1 MPGTNL
7 TREEA
12 QQRAKLLTVDS
23 YEIDLDLSGAVEGG
37 TYRSVTTVRFDSAE
51 SGVGS
56 FIDLV
61 APAVQEVVLNG
72 DSLDP
77 AEVFKDSRIELA
89 GILEGR
95 NVLRVV
101 ADCAYTNTGEGLHRF
116 VDPVDQQAYLYTQ
129 FEVPDARRVFA
140 SFEQPDLKATFQFTV
155 KAPSGW
161 TVISNSPTPEPK
173 DDVWE
178 FEPTPRISTYVT
190 ALILGPY
197 HSVHSVYEKDG
208 QSVPLGIYCRP
219 SLAEFLDSDAI
230 FEVTRQGFEWFQE
243 KFDYAYPFKKYD
255 QLFVPEFNAGAM
267 ENAGAVTIRDQ
278 YVFRS
283 KVTDAAYE
291 VRAETIL
298 HELAHMWFGDLV
310 TMEWWNDLWLNESF
324 ATYTSIACQSYAPGS
339 RWPHSWTTFANS
351 MKTWAYRQD
360 QLPSTHPIMAQIND
374 LDDVLVN
381 FDGITYAK
389 GASVLKQLVAYVGE
403 DEFFRGV
410 QAYFKA
416 HAYGNTQLSDL
427 LGALEETS
435 GRDLGTWSQK
445 WLQTAGINV
454 LRPEIETDA
463 NGVITSFAIRQEAPA
478 LPAGAKGEPTLRP
491 HRIAVGLYDLDDSAG
506 GSGKLVRGER
516 IELDVDGELT
526 EVAELVGKRRPA
538 VILLN
543 DDDLSYAKVRL
554 DEQSL
559 AFVTEHLGDF
569 EASLPR
575 ALCWASA
582 WDMTRDAE
590 LAARDYLSLVLSG
603 IGKESDIGVVQSL
616 HRQVLTAV
624 ELYADPNAR
633 EALLTRWTDATL
645 AHLRSSAGGS
655 DHQLAWARAFA
666 ATARTP
672 EQLDLLEGLLD
683 GRESIEGLAVDTELR
698 WSFVQRLAAVGR
710 FDEAEITSEY
720 ERDRTAA
727 GERHA
732 ATARAARPTEEAKA
746 EAWASVVESDKL
758 PNAVQEAVIGGFVQ
772 FGQRELLA
780 PYTEKYFAAVKGVW
794 DSRSH
799 EMAQQIAV
807 GLYPS
812 VQVSADTLAKTD
824 EWLASAEPSA
834 ALRRLI
840 SESRS
845 GVERALRAQARHG
858 GVGGDALR
866 RGKMALP
873 RARARK
879 RRFRMEVSRST
890 GTAAPTGETTSPAAV
905 ARSGPRPHQGRGE
918 RRSLLAFRF

>member
-12 QQRAKLLTVDS
+12 QQRAQLLTVES
-23 YEIDLDLSGAVEGG
+23 YEIDLDLSGAQEGG
-37 TYRSVTTVRFDSAE
+37 TYRSVTTVRFDVSE
-51 SGVGS
+51 NGSES

-61 APAVQEVVLNG
+61 APTVHEVTLNG
-72 DSLDP
+72 DPLDP
-77 AEVFKDSRIELA
+77 AEVFADSRIALP
-89 GILEGR
+89 GLLEGR

-155 KAPSGW
+155 KAPTGW

-173 DDVWE
+173 DDVWV
-178 FEPTPRISTYVT
+178 FEPTPRISSYIT
-190 ALILGPY
+190 ALIVGPY

-283 KVTDAAYE
+283 KVTDASYE
-291 VRAETIL
+291 LRAETIL

-324 ATYTSIACQSYAPGS
+324 ATYTSIACQAYHPAS

-360 QLPSTHPIMAQIND
+360 QLPSTHPIMAEIRD

-389 GASVLKQLVAYVGE
+389 GASVLKQLVAYVGM
-403 DEFFRGV
+403 DEFFAGV
-410 QAYFKA
+410 QAYFKN
-416 HAYGNTQLSDL
+416 HAYGNTRLSDL

-435 GRDLGTWSQK
+435 GRDLGNWSQK
-445 WLQTAGINV
+445 WLQTAGINI

-463 NGVITSFAIRQEAPA
+463 EGVITSFAIRQEAPA

-491 HRIAVGLYDLDDSAG
+491 HRIAVGLYELDDT
-506 GSGKLVRGER
+506 SGKLVRDER
-516 IELDVDGELT
+516 VELDVDGELT
-526 EVAELVGKRRPA
+526 AVPQLVGKRRPA
-538 VILLN
+538 VVLLN

-569 EASLPR
+569 ESSLPR

-590 LAARDYLSLVLSG
+590 LATRDYLSLVLSG

-616 HRQVLTAV
+616 QRQVKLAV
-624 ELYADPNAR
+624 DLYADPAAR
-633 EALLTRWTDATL
+633 ESLLTRWTDATL
-645 AHLRSSAGGS
+645 AHLRSAEPGS

-672 EQLDLLEGLLD
+672 EQLDLLESLLD
-683 GRESIEGLAVDTELR
+683 GSQTIEGLAVDTELR
-698 WSFVQRLAAVGR
+698 WALVQRLAAVGR
-710 FDEAEITSEY
+710 FDEAEIAGEY
-720 ERDRTAA
+720 ERDKTAA

-732 ATARAARPTEEAKA
+732 ASARAARPTAEAKA
-746 EAWASVVESDKL
+746 EAWASVIESDKL
-758 PNAVQEAVIGGFVQ
+758 PNAVQEAVIAGFVQ
-772 FGQRELLA
+772 TDQRELLA
-780 PYTEKYFAAVKGVW
+780 PYTDKYFEVVNDIW
-794 DSRSH
+794 SSRSH

-807 GLYPS
+807 GLYPAI
-812 VQVSADTLAKTD
+812 QVSPETLAKTD
-824 EWLASAEPSA
+824 TWLSETDPNA
-834 ALRRLI
+834 ALRRLV

-845 GVERALRAQARHG
+845 GVERALKAQAA
-858 GVGGDALR
+858 D
-866 RGKMALP
+866 
-873 RARARK
+873 
-879 RRFRMEVSRST
+879 
-890 GTAAPTGETTSPAAV
+890 TAA
-905 ARSGPRPHQGRGE
+905 
-918 RRSLLAFRF
+918 

>member
-51 SGVGS
+51 TGVGS

-77 AEVFKDSRIELA
+77 AEVFKDSRIALA

-324 ATYTSIACQSYAPGS
+324 ATYTSIACQAYAPDS

-360 QLPSTHPIMAQIND
+360 QLPSTHPIMATIND

-445 WLQTAGINV
+445 WLQTAGINI

-478 LPAGAKGEPTLRP
+478 LPAGAQGEPTLRP
-491 HRIAVGLYDLDDSAG
+491 HRIAIGLYDLAG
-506 GSGKLVRGER
+506 TAGSEGGGGKLVRGER
-516 IELDVDGELT
+516 VELDVDGELT
-526 EVAELVGKRRPA
+526 DVPQLVGKPRAA

-590 LAARDYLSLVLSG
+590 LATRDYLSLVLSG

-645 AHLRSSAGGS
+645 AHLRSSEAGG

-666 ATARTP
+666 STARTP

-710 FDEAEITSEY
+710 FDDAEITSEY

-732 ATARAARPTEEAKA
+732 ATARAARPTDEAKA

-780 PYTEKYFAAVKGVW
+780 PYTDKYFEAVKGVW

-845 GVERALRAQARHG
+845 GVERALKAQAA
-858 GVGGDALR
+858 D
-866 RGKMALP
+866 
-873 RARARK
+873 
-879 RRFRMEVSRST
+879 
-890 GTAAPTGETTSPAAV
+890 TAASAATPTGE
-905 ARSGPRPHQGRGE
+905 
-918 RRSLLAFRF
+918 

>member
-23 YEIDLDLSGAVEGG
+23 YEIDLDLSGAQEGG
-37 TYRSVTTVRFDSAE
+37 TYRSVTTVRFDVAE
-51 SGVGS
+51 NGAES

-61 APAVQEVVLNG
+61 APTVHEVTLNG
-72 DSLDP
+72 DQLEPD
-77 AEVFKDSRIELA
+77 EVFKDSRIALP
-89 GILEGR
+89 GLLEGR

-101 ADCAYTNTGEGLHRF
+101 ADAAYTNTGEGLHRF

-155 KAPSGW
+155 KAPTGW

-173 DDVWE
+173 DDVWV
-178 FEPTPRISTYVT
+178 FEPTPRISSYIT
-190 ALILGPY
+190 ALIVGPY
-197 HSVHSVYEKDG
+197 HSVHSVYEKGG

-283 KVTDAAYE
+283 KVTDASYE
-291 VRAETIL
+291 LRAETIL

-324 ATYTSIACQSYAPGS
+324 ATYTSIACQAYHPAS
-339 RWPHSWTTFANS
+339 RWPHSWTSFANS

-360 QLPSTHPIMAQIND
+360 QLPSTHPIMAEIND

-389 GASVLKQLVAYVGE
+389 GASVLKQLVAYVGM
-403 DEFFRGV
+403 DEFFAGV
-410 QAYFKA
+410 QAYFKR
-416 HAYGNTQLSDL
+416 HAYGNTRLSDL

-435 GRDLGTWSQK
+435 GRDLKNWSEK
-445 WLQTAGINV
+445 WLQTAGINI

-463 NGVITSFAIRQEAPA
+463 AGVITSFAIRQEAPA

-491 HRIAVGLYDLDDSAG
+491 HRIAIGLYELDDE
-506 GSGKLVRGER
+506 SGKLVRDER

-526 EVAELVGKRRPA
+526 AVAQLVGKRRPA
-538 VILLN
+538 VVLLN

-569 EASLPR
+569 QSSLPR

-616 HRQVLTAV
+616 HRQVKLAID
-624 ELYADPNAR
+624 LYADPAAR

-645 AHLRSSAGGS
+645 AHLRSAEAGG

-672 EQLDLLEGLLD
+672 EQLDLLEALLD
-683 GRESIEGLAVDTELR
+683 GSQTVEGLVVDTELR
-698 WSFVQRLAAVGR
+698 WALVHRLASVGR
-710 FDEAEITSEY
+710 FDEAEIAAEY
-720 ERDRTAA
+720 ERDKTAA

-732 ATARAARPTEEAKA
+732 ASARAARPTEEAKA

-772 FGQRELLA
+772 TDQRELLA
-780 PYTEKYFAAVKGVW
+780 PYTEKYFAVVKDIW

-812 VQVSADTLAKTD
+812 IQVSQEVLDRTD
-824 EWLASAEPSA
+824 AWLAESEPSA
-834 ALRRLI
+834 ALRRLV

-845 GVERALRAQARHG
+845 GVERALKAQAA
-858 GVGGDALR
+858 DAQ
-866 RGKMALP
+866 A
-873 RARARK
+873 
-879 RRFRMEVSRST
+879 
-890 GTAAPTGETTSPAAV
+890 
-905 ARSGPRPHQGRGE
+905 Q
-918 RRSLLAFRF
+918 

>member
-1 MPGTNL
+1 VPGTNL

-12 QQRAKLLTVDS
+12 QQRAQLLAVDS
-23 YEIDLDLSGAVEGG
+23 YEIELDLSGAQEGG
-37 TYRSVTTVRFDSAE
+37 TYRSVTTVRFDVSAGNGAE
-51 SGVGS
+51 S

-61 APAVQEVVLNG
+61 APAVHEVTLNG

-77 AEVFKDSRIELA
+77 AEVFADSRIALP
-89 GILEGR
+89 GLLQGR
-95 NVLRVV
+95 NILRVV

-116 VDPVDQQAYLYTQ
+116 VDPVDDQAYLYTQ

-155 KAPSGW
+155 KAPEGW
-161 TVISNSPTPEPK
+161 TVISNSPTPEPQ
-173 DDVWE
+173 DNVWV
-178 FEPTPRISTYVT
+178 FEPTPRISTYIT
-190 ALILGPY
+190 ALIVGPY

-219 SLAEFLDSDAI
+219 SLAEYLDSDAI

-243 KFDYAYPFKKYD
+243 KFDYAYPFEKYD

-324 ATYTSIACQSYAPGS
+324 ATYTSIACQAHAPGS
-339 RWPHSWTTFANS
+339 RWPHAWTTFANS

-360 QLPSTHPIMAQIND
+360 QLPSTHPIMAEIRD

-389 GASVLKQLVAYVGE
+389 GASVLKQLVAYVGM

-410 QAYFKA
+410 QAYFKR
-416 HAYGNTQLSDL
+416 HAFGNTRLSDL

-435 GRDLGTWSQK
+435 GRDLKTWSEK
-445 WLQTAGINV
+445 WLQAAGINV

-463 NGVITSFAIRQEAPA
+463 DGVVTAFAIRQEAPA

-491 HRIAVGLYDLDDSAG
+491 HRIAVGLYDLDEA
-506 GSGKLVRGER
+506 SGKLVRRER

-526 EVAELVGKRRPA
+526 AVPQLVGQSRPA

-569 EASLPR
+569 ESSLPR

-616 HRQVLTAV
+616 HRQVKLAID
-624 ELYADPNAR
+624 LYADPAAR
-633 EALLTRWTDATL
+633 ETLLARWTDATL
-645 AHLRSSAGGS
+645 AHLRAAAPGS

-672 EQLDLLEGLLD
+672 EQLDVLDALLEG
-683 GRESIEGLAVDTELR
+683 SQTIEGLVVDTELR
-698 WSFVQRLAAVGR
+698 WAFVQRLAAVGR
-710 FDEAEITSEY
+710 FDEAEIAGEY

-746 EAWASVVESDKL
+746 EAWASVVDSDKL

-772 FGQRELLA
+772 TDQREVLA
-780 PYTEKYFAAVKGVW
+780 PYADRYFEVVKDIW
-794 DSRSH
+794 ESRSH

-807 GLYPS
+807 GLYPT
-812 VQVSADTLAKTD
+812 VQVSQETVDKTD
-824 EWLASAEPSA
+824 AWLDSAEPSA
-834 ALRRLI
+834 ALRRLV
-840 SESRS
+840 SESRA
-845 GVERALRAQARHG
+845 GVERALRAQRA
-858 GVGGDALR
+858 DA
-866 RGKMALP
+866 
-873 RARARK
+873 
-879 RRFRMEVSRST
+879 
-890 GTAAPTGETTSPAAV
+890 AAAGE
-905 ARSGPRPHQGRGE
+905 
-918 RRSLLAFRF
+918 

>member
-23 YEIDLDLSGAVEGG
+23 YEIDLDLSGAQEGG

-51 SGVGS
+51 TGAES

-61 APAVQEVVLNG
+61 APTVHEVTLNG
-72 DSLDP
+72 DPLDP
-77 AEVFKDSRIELA
+77 AEVFEDSRIALP
-89 GILEGR
+89 GLLQGR
-95 NVLRVV
+95 NVVRVV

-161 TVISNSPTPEPK
+161 TVISNSATPEPK
-173 DDVWE
+173 DDVWV
-178 FEPTPRISTYVT
+178 FEPTPRISTYIT
-190 ALILGPY
+190 ALIVGPY

-208 QSVPLGIYCRP
+208 QTVPLGIYCRP

-243 KFDYAYPFKKYD
+243 KFDYAYPFTKYD

-291 VRAETIL
+291 LRAETIL

-324 ATYTSIACQSYAPGS
+324 ATYTSIACQAYHPDS

-360 QLPSTHPIMAQIND
+360 QLPSTHPIMAEIRD

-389 GASVLKQLVAYVGE
+389 GASVLKQLVAYVGM
-403 DEFFRGV
+403 DEFFSGV

-416 HAYGNTQLSDL
+416 HAYGNTRLSDL

-445 WLQTAGINV
+445 WLQTAGINI

-463 NGVITSFAIRQEAPA
+463 DGVVTAFAVRQEAPA
-478 LPAGAKGEPTLRP
+478 LPAGAQGAPTLRP
-491 HRIAVGLYDLDDSAG
+491 HRIAVGLYDFDAD
-506 GSGKLVRGER
+506 SGKLVRGER
-516 IELDVDGELT
+516 VELDVDGELT
-526 EVAELVGKRRPA
+526 AVPQLVGKRRPD

-554 DEQSL
+554 DEASL

-569 EASLPR
+569 ASSLPR

-590 LAARDYLSLVLSG
+590 LAARDYLALVLSG

-616 HRQVLTAV
+616 HRQVKLAI
-624 ELYADPNAR
+624 ELYADPTAR

-645 AHLRSSAGGS
+645 AHLRSAEAGS

-672 EQLDLLEGLLD
+672 EQLDLLEALLE
-683 GRESIEGLAVDTELR
+683 GRETIEGLAVDTELR
-698 WSFVQRLAAVGR
+698 WALVERLAAVGR
-710 FDEAEITSEY
+710 FDEAEIAAEY

-758 PNAVQEAVIGGFVQ
+758 PNAVQEAVIAGFVQ
-772 FGQRELLA
+772 TDQRELLA
-780 PYTEKYFAAVKGVW
+780 PYTDKFFAVVKEIW

-799 EMAQQIAV
+799 EIAQQVAT
-807 GLYPS
+807 GLYPGI
-812 VQVSADTLAKTD
+812 QIARETLDKTD
-824 EWLASAEPSA
+824 AWLLSAEPSA
-834 ALRRLI
+834 ALRRLV

-845 GVERALRAQARHG
+845 GVERALKAQAA
-858 GVGGDALR
+858 DAQ
-866 RGKMALP
+866 A
-873 RARARK
+873 A
-879 RRFRMEVSRST
+879 
-890 GTAAPTGETTSPAAV
+890 TA
-905 ARSGPRPHQGRGE
+905 
-918 RRSLLAFRF
+918 

>member
-12 QQRAKLLTVDS
+12 QRRARLLTVDS
-23 YEIDLDLSGAVEGG
+23 YEIDLDLSGAQEGG
-37 TYRSVTTVRFDSAE
+37 TYRSVTTVRFLSAE
-51 SGVGS
+51 AGAET

-61 APAVQEVVLNG
+61 APAVHEVVLNG
-72 DSLDP
+72 TSLDV
-77 AEVFKDSRIELA
+77 AAVFRDSRIALAHLHEGPNELT
-89 GILEGR
+89 
-95 NVLRVV
+95 VV

-116 VDPVDQQAYLYTQ
+116 VDPVDEQAYLYTQ

-155 KAPSGW
+155 KAPEGW
-161 TVISNSPTPEPK
+161 TVVSNSPTPEPK
-173 DDVWE
+173 DHVWV
-178 FEPTPRISTYVT
+178 FEPTPRISSYIT
-190 ALILGPY
+190 ALIVGPY
-197 HSVHSVYEKDG
+197 HSVHSSYEKDG
-208 QSVPLGIYCRP
+208 QSVPLGVYCRP
-219 SLAEFLDSDAI
+219 SLAEYLDSDAI
-230 FEVTRQGFEWFQE
+230 FEVTRQGFDWFQE
-243 KFDYAYPFKKYD
+243 KFAYDYPFAKYD

-291 VRAETIL
+291 TRAETIL

-324 ATYTSIACQSYAPGS
+324 ATYTSIACQAHAPGS
-339 RWPHSWTTFANS
+339 KWPHSWTTFANS

-360 QLPSTHPIMAQIND
+360 QLPSTHPIMADIRD

-389 GASVLKQLVAYVGE
+389 GASVLKQLVAYVGQ
-403 DEFFRGV
+403 DEFFSGV

-416 HAYGNTQLSDL
+416 HAFGNTQLSDL
-427 LGALEETS
+427 LGALEKTS
-435 GRDLGTWSQK
+435 GRDLKTWSTA
-445 WLQTAGINV
+445 WLETAGINV
-454 LRPEIETDA
+454 LRPEIELDA
-463 NGVITSFAIRQEAPA
+463 SGHVASLAVRQEAPA
-478 LPAGAKGEPTLRP
+478 LPAGAKGEPVLRP
-491 HRIAVGLYDLDDSAG
+491 HRIAIGCYDLDG
-506 GSGKLVRGER
+506 NGKLVRTSR

-526 EVAELVGKRRPA
+526 EVPFPADSPRPA

-554 DEQSL
+554 DEESL
-559 AFVTEHLGDF
+559 RVVTEHLGDF
-569 EASLPR
+569 EESLPR

-582 WDMTRDAE
+582 WDMTRDGE
-590 LAARDYLSLVLSG
+590 LATRDYLELVLSG
-603 IGKESDIGVVQSL
+603 IAKESDIGVVQSL
-616 HRQVLTAV
+616 HRQVKLALD
-624 ELYADPNAR
+624 LYAAPAWR
-633 EALLTRWTDATL
+633 EAGLTRWTDATL
-645 AHLRSSAGGS
+645 AHLRAAEPGG

-672 EQLDLLEGLLD
+672 QQLDLLQGLLD
-683 GRESIEGLAVDTELR
+683 GTETVEGLTVDTELR
-698 WSFVQRLAAVGR
+698 WAFVQRLAAVGLH
-710 FDEAEITSEY
+710 DEEEISAEY

-732 ATARAARPTEEAKA
+732 AAARSARPLDEAKA

-758 PNAVQEAVIGGFVQ
+758 PNALQEAVISGFVQ
-772 FGQRELLA
+772 TDQRELLA
-780 PYTEKYFAAVKGVW
+780 PYAEKFFAAVGEVW
-794 DSRSH
+794 ESRSH

-812 VQVSADTLAKTD
+812 LQVSRATLDATD
-824 EWLASAEPSA
+824 AWLASASPNA

-845 GVERALRAQARHG
+845 GVERALKAQEA
-858 GVGGDALR
+858 DA
-866 RGKMALP
+866 A
-873 RARARK
+873 
-879 RRFRMEVSRST
+879 
-890 GTAAPTGETTSPAAV
+890 AAV
-905 ARSGPRPHQGRGE
+905 A
-918 RRSLLAFRF
+918 

>member
-12 QQRAKLLTVDS
+12 QQRAELLTVDS
-23 YEIDLDLSGAVEGG
+23 YEIDLDLSGAQEGG
-37 TYRSVTTVRFDSAE
+37 TYRSVTTVRFDVARGGAE
-51 SGVGS
+51 S

-61 APAVQEVVLNG
+61 APAVHEVVLNG
-72 DSLDP
+72 DQLDP
-77 AEVFKDSRIELA
+77 AEVFEDSRIALP
-89 GILEGR
+89 GLLEGR

-116 VDPVDQQAYLYTQ
+116 VDPVDEQAYLYTQ

-155 KAPSGW
+155 KAPEGW

-173 DDVWE
+173 DNVWA
-178 FEPTPRISTYVT
+178 FAPTPRISTYVT
-190 ALILGPY
+190 ALIVGPY

-208 QSVPLGIYCRP
+208 RSVPLGIYCRP

-230 FEVTRQGFEWFQE
+230 FEVTRQGFDWFQE
-243 KFDYAYPFKKYD
+243 KFDYAYPFEKYD

-324 ATYTSIACQSYAPGS
+324 ATYTSIACQASAPGS
-339 RWPHSWTTFANS
+339 KWPHSWTTFANS

-360 QLPSTHPIMAQIND
+360 QLPSTHPIMAEIRD
-374 LDDVLVN
+374 LEDVLVN

-403 DEFFRGV
+403 DEFFKGV
-410 QAYFKA
+410 QAYFKR
-416 HAYGNTQLSDL
+416 HAFGNTRLSDL

-435 GRDLGTWSQK
+435 GRDLKTWSKK
-445 WLQTAGINV
+445 WLETAGINI
-454 LRPEIETDA
+454 LRPEVQTDA
-463 NGVITSFAIRQEAPA
+463 DGAITSFAVRQEAPA
-478 LPAGAKGEPTLRP
+478 LPAGAKGEPVLRP
-491 HRIAVGLYDLDDSAG
+491 HRIAIGLYDLDA
-506 GSGKLVRGER
+506 GSGKLVRTDR

-526 EVAELVGKRRPA
+526 AVPQLTGKRRPA
-538 VILLN
+538 VVLLN

-554 DEQSL
+554 DEESL
-559 AFVTEHLGDF
+559 KTVTEHLGDF
-569 EASLPR
+569 AESLPR

-582 WDMTRDAE
+582 WDMTRDGE
-590 LAARDYLSLVLSG
+590 LATRDYLSLVLSG

-616 HRQVLTAV
+616 HRQVKLAID
-624 ELYADPNAR
+624 LYAAPSAR
-633 EALLTRWTDATL
+633 ESLLTRWTDATL
-645 AHLRSSAGGS
+645 AHLRTAEPAG

-683 GRESIEGLAVDTELR
+683 GTQTIEGLAVDTELR
-698 WSFVQRLAAVGR
+698 WAFVQRLAAVGR
-710 FDEAEITSEY
+710 YDETEIAGEY

-732 ATARAARPTEEAKA
+732 ATARASRPTPEAKA
-746 EAWASVVESDKL
+746 EAWSSVIDSDKL
-758 PNAVQEAVIGGFVQ
+758 PNAVQEAVIAGFVQ
-772 FGQRELLA
+772 TDQRELLA
-780 PYTEKYFAAVKGVW
+780 PYTDKYFEVVKGVW
-794 DSRSH
+794 ESRSH
-799 EMAQQIAV
+799 EIAQQIAI
-807 GLYPS
+807 GLYPAI
-812 VQVSADTLAKTD
+812 QVSAETLDNTHAR
-824 EWLASAEPSA
+824 LASAEPGA
-834 ALRRLI
+834 GRPPPRR
-840 SESRS
+840 
-845 GVERALRAQARHG
+845 A
-858 GVGGDALR
+858 
-866 RGKMALP
+866 
-873 RARARK
+873 
-879 RRFRMEVSRST
+879 
-890 GTAAPTGETTSPAAV
+890 
-905 ARSGPRPHQGRGE
+905 
-918 RRSLLAFRF
+918 

>member
-23 YEIDLDLSGAVEGG
+23 YEIELDLSGAQDGG
-37 TYRSVTTVRFDSAE
+37 TYRSVTTVRFDVAGGGTSRSSGFE
-51 SGVGS
+51 SGGGAAS

-61 APAVQEVVLNG
+61 APAVHEVVLNG

-77 AEVFKDSRIELA
+77 AEVFQDSRIALP
-89 GILEGR
+89 GLLQGR
-95 NVLRVV
+95 NILRVV

-116 VDPVDQQAYLYTQ
+116 VDPVDNQAYLYTQ

-155 KAPSGW
+155 KAPEGW
-161 TVISNSPTPEPK
+161 TVVSNSPSPEPK
-173 DDVWE
+173 DNVWV
-178 FEPTPRISTYVT
+178 FEPTPRISTYIT
-190 ALILGPY
+190 ALIAGPY

-219 SLAEFLDSDAI
+219 SLAEFLDADAI
-230 FEVTRQGFEWFQE
+230 FEVTRQGFDWFQE

-324 ATYTSIACQSYAPGS
+324 ATYTSIACQAYAPGS

-360 QLPSTHPIMAQIND
+360 QLPSTHPIMAEIRD

-389 GASVLKQLVAYVGE
+389 GASVLKQLVAYVGM

-410 QAYFKA
+410 QAYFKR
-416 HAYGNTQLSDL
+416 HAYGNTRLSDL

-435 GRDLGTWSQK
+435 GRDLKTWSKK
-445 WLQTAGINV
+445 WLETAGINV
-454 LRPEIETDA
+454 LRPRIETDGE
-463 NGVITSFAIRQEAPA
+463 GVITSFAVHQEAPA
-478 LPAGAKGEPTLRP
+478 LPAGAKGEPVLRP
-491 HRIAVGLYDLDDSAG
+491 HRIAIGLYDLDGD
-506 GSGKLVRGER
+506 SGKLVRTER

-526 EVAELVGKRRPA
+526 AVPELTGRRRPA

-554 DEQSL
+554 DEESL
-559 AFVTEHLGDF
+559 RVVTEHLGDF
-569 EASLPR
+569 ESSLPR

-590 LAARDYLSLVLSG
+590 LATRDYLSLVLSG

-616 HRQVLTAV
+616 HRQVKLAIDQ
-624 ELYADPNAR
+624 YAAPTAR

-645 AHLRSSAGGS
+645 AHLRAAEPGS

-672 EQLDLLEGLLD
+672 EQLDLLVSLLEGT
-683 GRESIEGLAVDTELR
+683 ETIEGLVVDTELR
-698 WSFVQRLAAVGR
+698 WAFVQRLAAVGR
-710 FDEAEITSEY
+710 FDEAEIAGEY

-732 ATARAARPTEEAKA
+732 ATARAARPTDEAKA
-746 EAWASVVESDKL
+746 EAWASVIDSDKL
-758 PNAVQEAVIGGFVQ
+758 PNAVQEAVIAGFVQ
-772 FGQRELLA
+772 TDQRELLA
-780 PYTEKYFAAVKGVW
+780 PYTDRYFEVLKGIW
-794 DSRSH
+794 ESRSH
-799 EMAQQIAV
+799 EIAQQIAV
-807 GLYPS
+807 GLYPAI
-812 VQVSADTLAKTD
+812 QVSEETLARTD
-824 EWLASAEPSA
+824 AWLESAQPNA
-834 ALRRLI
+834 ALRRLV
-840 SESRS
+840 SESRA
-845 GVERALRAQARHG
+845 GVERALKAQAA
-858 GVGGDALR
+858 DA
-866 RGKMALP
+866 
-873 RARARK
+873 
-879 RRFRMEVSRST
+879 
-890 GTAAPTGETTSPAAV
+890 AAAG
-905 ARSGPRPHQGRGE
+905 
-918 RRSLLAFRF
+918 

>member
-23 YEIDLDLSGAVEGG
+23 YEIDLDLSGAQEGG
-37 TYRSVTTVRFDSAE
+37 TYRSVTTVRFDVAE
-51 SGVGS
+51 NGADS

-61 APAVQEVVLNG
+61 APTVHEVTLNG
-72 DSLDP
+72 DRLDP
-77 AEVFKDSRIELA
+77 GQVFQDSRITLP
-89 GILEGR
+89 GLLQGR

-155 KAPSGW
+155 KAPEGW
-161 TVISNSPTPEPK
+161 TVISNSPTPEPR
-173 DDVWE
+173 DNVWT
-178 FEPTPRISTYVT
+178 FAPTPRISTYIT
-190 ALILGPY
+190 ALIAGPY

-219 SLAEFLDSDAI
+219 SLAEYLDSDAI
-230 FEVTRQGFEWFQE
+230 FEVTRQGFDWFQE
-243 KFDYAYPFKKYD
+243 KFDYAYPFEKYD

-283 KVTDAAYE
+283 KVTDAAYLG
-291 VRAETIL
+291 RAETIL

-324 ATYTSIACQSYAPGS
+324 ATYTSIACQAHAPGT
-339 RWPHSWTTFANS
+339 RWPHAWTTFANQ

-360 QLPSTHPIMAQIND
+360 QLPSTHPIMAEIRD

-389 GASVLKQLVAYVGE
+389 GASVLKQLVSYVGQ

-410 QAYFKA
+410 QAYFKR
-416 HAYGNTQLSDL
+416 HAFGNTRLSDL

-435 GRDLGTWSQK
+435 GRDLKTWSK
-445 WLQTAGINV
+445 AWLETAGINV
-454 LRPEIETDA
+454 LRPEIETDD
-463 NGVITSFAIRQEAPA
+463 NGTITSFAIRQEAPA

-491 HRIAVGLYDLDDSAG
+491 HRIAVGLYNLDEA
-506 GSGKLVRGER
+506 SGKLRRAER
-516 IELDVDGELT
+516 LELDVDGELT
-526 EVAELVGKRRPA
+526 AVPQLTGTPRPQ
-538 VILLN
+538 VVLLN

-554 DEQSL
+554 DERSL

-569 EASLPR
+569 DSSLAR
-575 ALCWASA
+575 ALLWASS
-582 WDMTRDAE
+582 WDMTRDGE
-590 LAARDYLSLVLSG
+590 LATRDYLSLVLSG

-616 HRQVLTAV
+616 QRQVKLAID
-624 ELYADPNAR
+624 LYAAPAAR
-633 EALLTRWTDATL
+633 EALLNRWTDATL
-645 AHLRSSAGGS
+645 AHLRAAEPGS

-672 EQLDLLEGLLD
+672 EQLDLLEALLD
-683 GRESIEGLAVDTELR
+683 GSQTIEGLTVDTELR
-698 WSFVQRLAAVGR
+698 WAFVERLAAVGR
-710 FDEAEITSEY
+710 YDEPEIAAEY

-732 ATARAARPTEEAKA
+732 ATARAARPSAEAKA
-746 EAWASVVESDKL
+746 EAWASVIESDKL

-772 FGQRELLA
+772 TDQRELLA
-780 PYTEKYFAAVKGVW
+780 PYTERYFEVVKDIW
-794 DSRSH
+794 ESRSH
-799 EMAQQIAV
+799 EIAQQIAV
-807 GLYPS
+807 GLYPAL
-812 VQVSADTLAKTD
+812 QVSEETLRRTD
-824 EWLASAEPSA
+824 AWLAEAQPNA
-834 ALRRLI
+834 ALRRLV

-845 GVERALRAQARHG
+845 GVERALKAQAA
-858 GVGGDALR
+858 DA
-866 RGKMALP
+866 
-873 RARARK
+873 
-879 RRFRMEVSRST
+879 
-890 GTAAPTGETTSPAAV
+890 AAEQ
-905 ARSGPRPHQGRGE
+905 R
-918 RRSLLAFRF
+918 

>member
-12 QQRAKLLTVDS
+12 QQRAELLTVDS
-23 YEIDLDLSGAVEGG
+23 YEIDLDLSGAQEGG
-37 TYRSVTTVRFDSAE
+37 TYRSVTTVRFDVTENGAD
-51 SGVGS
+51 S

-61 APAVQEVVLNG
+61 APTVHEVTLNG
-72 DSLDP
+72 DPLD
-77 AEVFKDSRIELA
+77 ASEVFADSRIALP
-89 GILEGR
+89 GLLEGR

-155 KAPSGW
+155 KAPEGW

-173 DDVWE
+173 DNVWS
-178 FEPTPRISTYVT
+178 FEPTPRISTYIT
-190 ALILGPY
+190 ALIVGPY

-219 SLAEFLDSDAI
+219 SLAEYLDSDAI
-230 FEVTRQGFEWFQE
+230 FEVTRQGFDWFQE

-283 KVTDAAYE
+283 KVTSAAYE
-291 VRAETIL
+291 TRSETIL

-324 ATYTSIACQSYAPGS
+324 ATYTSIACQAHAPES
-339 RWPHSWTTFANS
+339 RWPHAWTTFANQ

-360 QLPSTHPIMAQIND
+360 QLPSTHPIMAEIRD

-389 GASVLKQLVAYVGE
+389 GASVLKQLVSYVGM

-410 QAYFKA
+410 QAYFKR
-416 HAYGNTQLSDL
+416 HAYGNTRLSDL

-435 GRDLGTWSQK
+435 GRDLKTWSK
-445 WLQTAGINV
+445 AWLETAGINI
-454 LRPEIETDA
+454 LRPEIETDGS
-463 NGVITSFAIRQEAPA
+463 GVITSFAIRQEAPA

-491 HRIAVGLYDLDDSAG
+491 HRIAVGLYNLDGD
-506 GSGKLVRGER
+506 SGKLVRDER

-526 EVAELVGKRRPA
+526 ALPQLSGKRRPD

-554 DEQSL
+554 DEESL
-559 AFVTEHLGDF
+559 AFVTDHLGDF

-575 ALCWASA
+575 ALCWASS

-590 LAARDYLSLVLSG
+590 LATRDYLSLVLSG

-616 HRQVLTAV
+616 QRQVKLAI
-624 ELYADPNAR
+624 ELYAAPAAR

-645 AHLRSSAGGS
+645 AHLRSAEAGS

-672 EQLDLLEGLLD
+672 EQLDLLEALLD
-683 GRESIEGLAVDTELR
+683 GSQTIEGLVVDTELR
-698 WSFVQRLAAVGR
+698 WAFVQRLAAVGR
-710 FDEAEITSEY
+710 FDEAEIAGEY

-746 EAWASVVESDKL
+746 EAWSSVIDSDKL
-758 PNAVQEAVIGGFVQ
+758 PNALQEAVITGFVQ
-772 FGQRELLA
+772 TDQRELLA
-780 PYTEKYFAAVKGVW
+780 PYTDKFFEVVKGIW
-794 DSRSH
+794 ESRSH
-799 EMAQQIAV
+799 EIAQQIAI
-807 GLYPS
+807 GLYPT
-812 VQVSADTLAKTD
+812 VQVSEETLTKTD
-824 EWLASAEPSA
+824 TWLTSAEPNA

-840 SESRS
+840 SESRA
-845 GVERALRAQARHG
+845 GVERALKAQAA
-858 GVGGDALR
+858 DA
-866 RGKMALP
+866 
-873 RARARK
+873 
-879 RRFRMEVSRST
+879 
-890 GTAAPTGETTSPAAV
+890 AAE
-905 ARSGPRPHQGRGE
+905 Q
-918 RRSLLAFRF
+918 

>member
-23 YEIDLDLSGAVEGG
+23 YEVDLDLSGAQEGG

-51 SGVGS
+51 AGAET

-61 APAVQEVVLNG
+61 APAVHEVVLNG
-72 DSLDP
+72 HALDV
-77 AEVFKDSRIELA
+77 AAVFRDSRIALRH
-89 GILEGR
+89 LHEGR
-95 NVLRVV
+95 NELKVV
-101 ADCAYTNTGEGLHRF
+101 ADCDYTNTGEGLHRF

-155 KAPSGW
+155 KAPAGW

-173 DDVWE
+173 DDVWS
-178 FEPTPRISTYVT
+178 FEPTPRMSTYVT
-190 ALILGPY
+190 ALIVGPY
-197 HSVHSVYEKDG
+197 HAVHSSYEGPGG

-219 SLAEFLDSDAI
+219 SLAEFLDADAI
-230 FEVTRQGFEWFQE
+230 FEVTRQGFDWFQE
-243 KFDYAYPFKKYD
+243 KFDYTYPFAKYD

-291 VRAETIL
+291 VRAATIL

-324 ATYTSIACQSYAPGS
+324 ATYAEAACQAYAPDS
-339 RWPHSWTTFANS
+339 KWPHSWTTFANS

-360 QLPSTHPIMAQIND
+360 QLPSTHPIMADIRD

-410 QAYFKA
+410 QAYFKR
-416 HAYGNTQLSDL
+416 HAFGNTRLSDL

-435 GRDLGTWSQK
+435 GRDLKTWSKK
-445 WLQTAGINV
+445 WLETAGINI
-454 LRPEIETDA
+454 LRPVVDVDTS
-463 NGVITSFAIRQEAPA
+463 GVITSFAVKQEAPA
-478 LPAGAKGEPTLRP
+478 LPEGAKGEPTLRP
-491 HRIAVGLYDLDDSAG
+491 HRIAIGLYDLDDA
-506 GSGKLVRGER
+506 SGKLVRTDR
-516 IELDVDGELT
+516 VELDVDGELT
-526 EVAELVGKRRPA
+526 AVDELVGKARPA

-554 DEQSL
+554 DSESL
-559 AFVTEHLGDF
+559 AFVTDHIGDF

-582 WDMTRDAE
+582 WDTTRDAE
-590 LAARDYLSLVLSG
+590 LPTHEYLSLVLSG

-616 HRQVLTAV
+616 HRQVKLALD
-624 ELYADPNAR
+624 LYAAPAR
-633 EALLTRWTDATL
+633 RDAALARWTEATL
-645 AHLRSSAGGS
+645 EHLRAAEPGS

-666 ATARTP
+666 ATARTDAD
-672 EQLDLLEGLLD
+672 LTLLERLLD
-683 GRESIEGLAVDTELR
+683 GSESIDGLAVDTELR
-698 WSFVQRLAAVGR
+698 WAFVARLAATGR
-710 FDEAEITSEY
+710 LDEAGIEAEL

-732 ATARAARPTEEAKA
+732 ASARAALPTAEAKA
-746 EAWASVVESDKL
+746 AAWASVVESDTL
-758 PNAVQEAVIGGFVQ
+758 PNAIQEAVISGFVQ
-772 FGQRELLA
+772 TDQRELLA
-780 PYTEKYFAAVKGVW
+780 PYTEKFFATVKDAW

-812 VQVSADTLAKTD
+812 LQVSQETLDATD
-824 EWLASAEPSA
+824 AWLAAAEPSA

-840 SESRS
+840 TESRA
-845 GVERALRAQARHG
+845 GIDRALRARAA
-858 GVGGDALR
+858 DA
-866 RGKMALP
+866 
-873 RARARK
+873 
-879 RRFRMEVSRST
+879 
-890 GTAAPTGETTSPAAV
+890 
-905 ARSGPRPHQGRGE
+905 
-918 RRSLLAFRF
+918 

>member
-12 QQRAKLLTVDS
+12 QQRAQLLAVDS
-23 YEIDLDLSGAVEGG
+23 YEIELDLSGAQEGG
-37 TYRSVTTVRFDSAE
+37 TYRSVTTVRFDVDADNGAE
-51 SGVGS
+51 T

-61 APAVQEVVLNG
+61 APAVHEVTLNG

-77 AEVFKDSRIELA
+77 ADVFADSRIALP
-89 GILEGR
+89 GLLRGR
-95 NVLRVV
+95 NILRVV

-116 VDPVDQQAYLYTQ
+116 VDPVDDQAYLYTQ

-140 SFEQPDLKATFQFTV
+140 SFEQPDLKATFRFTV
-155 KAPSGW
+155 TAPEGW
-161 TVISNSPTPEPK
+161 TVISNSPTPEPEGN
-173 DDVWE
+173 VWA
-178 FEPTPRISTYVT
+178 FEPTPRISTYIT
-190 ALILGPY
+190 ALIAGPY

-219 SLAEFLDSDAI
+219 SLAEYLDSDAI
-230 FEVTRQGFEWFQE
+230 FEVTRQGFDWFQE
-243 KFDYAYPFKKYD
+243 KFDYAYPFEKYD

-324 ATYTSIACQSYAPGS
+324 ATYTSIACQAAAPGS

-360 QLPSTHPIMAQIND
+360 QLPSTHPIMADIRD

-416 HAYGNTQLSDL
+416 HAFGNTRLSDL

-435 GRDLGTWSQK
+435 GRDLKTWSKK
-445 WLQTAGINV
+445 WLETAGINV

-463 NGVITSFAIRQEAPA
+463 DGVITSFAVRQEAPA
-478 LPAGAKGEPTLRP
+478 LPAGAQGEPTLRP
-491 HRIAVGLYDLDDSAG
+491 HRIAVGLYELDDAT
-506 GSGKLVRGER
+506 GKLVRDER

-526 EVAELVGKRRPA
+526 AVPQLAGRRRPA
-538 VILLN
+538 VVLLN

-554 DEQSL
+554 DERSL
-559 AFVTEHLGDF
+559 AVVTEHLGDF
-569 EASLPR
+569 ESSLPR

-582 WDMTRDAE
+582 WDMTRDAQ

-616 HRQVLTAV
+616 HRQVKLAID
-624 ELYADPNAR
+624 LYADPGAR
-633 EALLTRWTDATL
+633 ETLLARWTDATL
-645 AHLRSSAGGS
+645 AHLRSAAPGS

-672 EQLDLLEGLLD
+672 EQLDLLDALLD
-683 GRESIEGLAVDTELR
+683 GSQTIEGLVVDTELR
-698 WSFVQRLAAVGR
+698 WAFVQRLAAVGR
-710 FDEAEITSEY
+710 FDEAEIASEY

-732 ATARAARPTEEAKA
+732 ATARAARPTPEAKA
-746 EAWASVVESDKL
+746 EAWASVVDSDKL

-772 FGQRELLA
+772 TDQRELLA
-780 PYTEKYFAAVKGVW
+780 PYADRYFEVVKGIW
-794 DSRSH
+794 ESRSH

-807 GLYPS
+807 GLYPT
-812 VQVSADTLAKTD
+812 VQVSQETLDKTD
-824 EWLASAEPSA
+824 AWLASAEPNA
-834 ALRRLI
+834 ALRRLV
-840 SESRS
+840 SESRA
-845 GVERALRAQARHG
+845 GVERALRAQRA
-858 GVGGDALR
+858 DA
-866 RGKMALP
+866 
-873 RARARK
+873 
-879 RRFRMEVSRST
+879 
-890 GTAAPTGETTSPAAV
+890 AAAG
-905 ARSGPRPHQGRGE
+905 Q
-918 RRSLLAFRF
+918 

>member
-12 QQRAKLLTVDS
+12 QQRAQLLTVDS
-23 YEIDLDLSGAVEGG
+23 YEIDLDLSGAQEGG
-37 TYRSVTTVRFDSAE
+37 TYRSVTTVRFDVAE
-51 SGVGS
+51 GGAES

-61 APAVQEVVLNG
+61 APAVLEVTLNG
-72 DSLDP
+72 DALDP
-77 AEVFKDSRIELA
+77 AEVFKDSRIALPGLLA
-89 GILEGR
+89 GP

-140 SFEQPDLKATFQFTV
+140 SFEQPDLKATFRFTV
-155 KAPSGW
+155 KAPTGW

-178 FEPTPRISTYVT
+178 FEPTPRISTYIT
-190 ALILGPY
+190 ALIVGPY

-208 QSVPLGIYCRP
+208 QTVPLGIYCRP

-230 FEVTRQGFEWFQE
+230 FEVTRQGFDWFQE

-291 VRAETIL
+291 TRAETIL

-324 ATYTSIACQSYAPGS
+324 ATYTSIACQAYAPGS

-360 QLPSTHPIMAQIND
+360 QLPSTHPIMAEIND

-389 GASVLKQLVAYVGE
+389 GASVLKQLVAYVGM
-403 DEFFRGV
+403 DAFFQGV

-416 HAYGNTQLSDL
+416 HAFGNTRLSDL

-435 GRDLGTWSQK
+435 GRDLKSWSK
-445 WLQTAGINV
+445 AWLETAGINI
-454 LRPEIETDA
+454 LRPEIVTDA
-463 NGVITSFAIRQEAPA
+463 SGVITSFAVRQEAPA

-491 HRIAVGLYDLDDSAG
+491 HRIAIGLYELDDD
-506 GSGKLVRGER
+506 SGKLVRDER
-516 IELDVDGELT
+516 IELDIDGELT
-526 EVAELVGKRRPA
+526 DVPQLIGKRRPA
-538 VILLN
+538 VVLLN

-554 DEQSL
+554 DTESL

-569 EASLPR
+569 ESSLPR

-590 LAARDYLSLVLSG
+590 LATSDYLSLVLSG

-616 HRQVLTAV
+616 QRQVKLAL
-624 ELYADPNAR
+624 ELYAAPAKR
-633 EALLTRWTDATL
+633 ASLLTRWTEATL
-645 AHLRSSAGGS
+645 EHLRAAAPGS

-666 ATARTP
+666 ATARTDS
-672 EQLDLLEGLLD
+672 ELALLEGLLD
-683 GRESIEGLAVDTELR
+683 GSSTIDGLAVDTELR
-698 WSFVQRLAAVGR
+698 WAFVQRLAAVGR
-710 FDEAEITSEY
+710 FDEPEINAEY
-720 ERDRTAA
+720 ERDKTAA

-732 ATARAARPTEEAKA
+732 LTARASRPTAEAKA
-746 EAWASVVESDKL
+746 AAWSSVIDSSDL
-758 PNAVQEAVIGGFVQ
+758 PNALQEAVIGGFVQ
-772 FGQRELLA
+772 PEQRELLA
-780 PYTEKYFAAVKGVW
+780 PYTEKYFEVVKSIW

-799 EMAQQIAV
+799 EIAQQVAV
-807 GLYPS
+807 GLYPAI
-812 VQVSADTLAKTD
+812 QVSQSTLDATD
-824 EWLASAEPSA
+824 AWLSSAEPNA
-834 ALRRLI
+834 ALRRLV

-845 GVERALRAQARHG
+845 GVERALKAQAA
-858 GVGGDALR
+858 DA
-866 RGKMALP
+866 
-873 RARARK
+873 
-879 RRFRMEVSRST
+879 
-890 GTAAPTGETTSPAAV
+890 
-905 ARSGPRPHQGRGE
+905 
-918 RRSLLAFRF
+918 

>member
-23 YEIDLDLSGAVEGG
+23 YEVDLDLSGAQEGG

-51 SGVGS
+51 TGAES

-61 APAVQEVVLNG
+61 APAVHEVTLNG
-72 DSLDP
+72 DPLDP
-77 AEVFKDSRIELA
+77 AEVFADSRIALP
-89 GILEGR
+89 GLLEGR
-95 NVLRVV
+95 NVVRVV

-173 DDVWE
+173 DDVWV
-178 FEPTPRISTYVT
+178 FEPTPRISTYIT
-190 ALILGPY
+190 ALIVGPY

-230 FEVTRQGFEWFQE
+230 FEVTRQGFDWFQE
-243 KFDYAYPFKKYD
+243 KFDYAYPFEKYD

-291 VRAETIL
+291 LRAETIL

-324 ATYTSIACQSYAPGS
+324 ATYTSIACQAYHPDS

-360 QLPSTHPIMAQIND
+360 QLPSTHPIMAEIRD

-389 GASVLKQLVAYVGE
+389 GASVLKQLVAYVGM

-416 HAYGNTQLSDL
+416 HAFGNTRLSDL
-427 LGALEETS
+427 LGALEQTS

-445 WLQTAGINV
+445 WLQTAGINI

-463 NGVITSFAIRQEAPA
+463 DGVITSFAIRQEAPA
-478 LPAGAKGEPTLRP
+478 LPAGAQGEPTLRP
-491 HRIAVGLYDLDDSAG
+491 HRIAVGLYDFDGAEG
-506 GSGKLVRGER
+506 GSGKLVRDER
-516 IELDVDGELT
+516 VELDVDGELT
-526 EVAELVGKRRPA
+526 AVPQLVGRRRPD

-554 DEQSL
+554 DEDSL

-569 EASLPR
+569 ESSLPR

-590 LAARDYLSLVLSG
+590 LATRDYLALVLSG

-616 HRQVLTAV
+616 HRQVKLAI
-624 ELYADPNAR
+624 ELYADPTAR

-645 AHLRSSAGGS
+645 AHLRSAEAGG

-672 EQLDLLEGLLD
+672 EQLDLLEALLE
-683 GRESIEGLAVDTELR
+683 GRETIEGLAVDTELR
-698 WSFVQRLAAVGR
+698 WAFVQRLAAVGR
-710 FDEAEITSEY
+710 FDEAEIAAEY
-720 ERDRTAA
+720 ERDKTAA

-732 ATARAARPTEEAKA
+732 ATARAARPSEEAKA

-758 PNAVQEAVIGGFVQ
+758 PNAVQEAVIAGFVQ
-772 FGQRELLA
+772 TDQRELLA
-780 PYTEKYFAAVKGVW
+780 PYTDKYFAVVKEIW
-794 DSRSH
+794 DTRSH
-799 EMAQQIAV
+799 EIAQQVAT
-807 GLYPS
+807 GLYPGI
-812 VQVSADTLAKTD
+812 QVAQETLAQTD
-824 EWLASAEPSA
+824 AWLASAEPSA
-834 ALRRLI
+834 ALRRLV

-845 GVERALRAQARHG
+845 GVERALKAQAA
-858 GVGGDALR
+858 DAQ
-866 RGKMALP
+866 A
-873 RARARK
+873 
-879 RRFRMEVSRST
+879 T
-890 GTAAPTGETTSPAAV
+890 TA
-905 ARSGPRPHQGRGE
+905 
-918 RRSLLAFRF
+918 

>member
-12 QQRAKLLTVDS
+12 QQRADLLSVDS
-23 YEIDLDLSGAVEGG
+23 YEIDLDLSGAQEGG
-37 TYRSVTTVRFDSAE
+37 TFQSVTTVRFDVAE
-51 SGVGS
+51 SGAES

-61 APAVQEVVLNG
+61 APAVREVTLNG

-77 AEVFKDSRIELA
+77 AEVFKESRIALP
-89 GILEGR
+89 GLLDGR
-95 NVLRVV
+95 NILRVV

-116 VDPVDQQAYLYTQ
+116 VDPVDEQAYLYTQ

-140 SFEQPDLKATFQFTV
+140 SFEQPDLKATFRFTV
-155 KAPSGW
+155 TAPEGW

-173 DDVWE
+173 DNVWA
-178 FEPTPRISTYVT
+178 FAPTPRISTYIT
-190 ALILGPY
+190 ALIVGPY
-197 HSVHSVYEKDG
+197 HSVHSVYERDG
-208 QSVPLGIYCRP
+208 QSVPLGVYCRP
-219 SLAEFLDSDAI
+219 SLAEHLDSDAI
-230 FEVTRQGFEWFQE
+230 FEVTRQGFDWFQE
-243 KFDYAYPFKKYD
+243 KFDYAYPFEKYD

-324 ATYTSIACQSYAPGS
+324 ATFTSIACQASAPGS
-339 RWPHSWTTFANS
+339 RWPHAWTTFANS

-360 QLPSTHPIMAQIND
+360 QLPSTHPIMAEIRD

-410 QAYFKA
+410 QAYFKR
-416 HAYGNTQLSDL
+416 HAFGNTRLSDL

-435 GRDLGTWSQK
+435 GRDLKTWSK
-445 WLQTAGINV
+445 AWLETAGINV
-454 LRPEIETDA
+454 LRPELETDA
-463 NGVITSFAIRQEAPA
+463 EGVITSFAVRQEAPA

-491 HRIAVGLYDLDDSAG
+491 HRIAIGLYDLDDA
-506 GSGKLVRGER
+506 GKLVRVKR
-516 IELDVDGELT
+516 VELDVDGELT
-526 EVAELVGKRRPA
+526 AVPELTGVRRPA
-538 VILLN
+538 VVLLN

-554 DEQSL
+554 DEESL
-559 AFVTEHLGDF
+559 AVVTEHLGDF
-569 EASLPR
+569 AESLPR
-575 ALCWASA
+575 ALSWASA
-582 WDMTRDAE
+582 WDMTRDGE
-590 LAARDYLSLVLSG
+590 LATRDYLSLVLSG

-616 HRQVLTAV
+616 HRQAKLAID
-624 ELYADPNAR
+624 LYADPAAR
-633 EALLTRWTDATL
+633 ETLLTRWTEATL
-645 AHLRSSAGGS
+645 AHLRTAEAGS

-672 EQLDLLEGLLD
+672 EQLDLLEALLD
-683 GRESIEGLAVDTELR
+683 GSQTVEGLAVDTELR
-698 WSFVQRLAAVGR
+698 WAFVERLAAVGR
-710 FDEAEITSEY
+710 FDEAEIAAEY

-732 ATARAARPTEEAKA
+732 ATARAARPTAEAKA

-758 PNAVQEAVIGGFVQ
+758 PNAVQEAVIIGFIQ
-772 FGQRELLA
+772 TDQRELLA
-780 PYTEKYFAAVKGVW
+780 PYTDRYFDSVKTAW

-812 VQVSADTLAKTD
+812 VQVSEETLRATDAWLTSADPT
-824 EWLASAEPSA
+824 P

-840 SESRS
+840 SESRA
-845 GVERALRAQARHG
+845 GVERALRAQ
-858 GVGGDALR
+858 
-866 RGKMALP
+866 
-873 RARARK
+873 RADGA
-879 RRFRMEVSRST
+879 S
-890 GTAAPTGETTSPAAV
+890 A
-905 ARSGPRPHQGRGE
+905 
-918 RRSLLAFRF
+918 

>member
-23 YEIDLDLSGAVEGG
+23 YEIDLDLSGAQEGG
-37 TYRSVTTVRFDSAE
+37 TYRSVTTVRFDVAAE
-51 SGVGS
+51 NGAES

-61 APAVQEVVLNG
+61 APTVHEVVLNG

-77 AEVFKDSRIELA
+77 AEVFKDSRIALP
-89 GILEGR
+89 GLLRGR
-95 NVLRVV
+95 NILRVT

-116 VDPVDQQAYLYTQ
+116 VDPVDNQAYLYTQ

-155 KAPSGW
+155 KAPEGW
-161 TVISNSPTPEPK
+161 TVVSNSPTPEPQ
-173 DDVWE
+173 DNVWV
-178 FEPTPRISTYVT
+178 FEPTPRISTYIT
-190 ALILGPY
+190 ALIVGPY

-219 SLAEFLDSDAI
+219 SLAEYLDSDAI
-230 FEVTRQGFEWFQE
+230 FEVTRQGFAWFQE
-243 KFDYAYPFKKYD
+243 KFDYAYPFEKYD

-324 ATYTSIACQSYAPGS
+324 ATYTSIACQAAAPGS
-339 RWPHSWTTFANS
+339 KWPHSWTTFANS

-360 QLPSTHPIMAQIND
+360 QLPSTHPIMADIRD

-410 QAYFKA
+410 QAYFKR
-416 HAYGNTQLSDL
+416 HAYGNTRLSDL

-435 GRDLGTWSQK
+435 GRDLKTWSRK
-445 WLQTAGINV
+445 WLETAGINV

-463 NGVITSFAIRQEAPA
+463 DGVVTSFAIRQEAPA

-491 HRIAVGLYDLDDSAG
+491 HRIAVGLYELDDAN
-506 GSGKLVRGER
+506 GKLVREER
-516 IELDVDGELT
+516 VELDIDGELT
-526 EVAELVGKRRPA
+526 AVPQLVGKRRPA
-538 VILLN
+538 VVLLN

-554 DEQSL
+554 DEASL
-559 AFVTEHLGDF
+559 KVVTEHLGDF

-590 LAARDYLSLVLSG
+590 LATRDYLSLVLSG

-616 HRQVLTAV
+616 HRQVKLAID
-624 ELYADPNAR
+624 LYADPAAR
-633 EALLTRWTDATL
+633 ETLLARWTEATL
-645 AHLRSSAGGS
+645 AHLRSAEPGG

-683 GRESIEGLAVDTELR
+683 GSQTIEGLAVDTELR
-698 WSFVQRLAAVGR
+698 WAFVQRLAAVGR
-710 FDEAEITSEY
+710 FDEAEIAGEY

-732 ATARAARPTEEAKA
+732 ATARAARPTPEAKA

-758 PNAVQEAVIGGFVQ
+758 PNAVQEAVISGFVQ
-772 FGQRELLA
+772 TDQRELLA
-780 PYTEKYFAAVKGVW
+780 PYTDRYFEVVKDIW
-794 DSRSH
+794 ESRSH

-807 GLYPS
+807 GLYPA
-812 VQVSADTLAKTD
+812 VQVSQETLDKTD
-824 EWLASAEPSA
+824 AWLSSAEPNA
-834 ALRRLI
+834 ALRRLV
-840 SESRS
+840 SESRA
-845 GVERALRAQARHG
+845 GVERALRAQRA
-858 GVGGDALR
+858 DA
-866 RGKMALP
+866 
-873 RARARK
+873 
-879 RRFRMEVSRST
+879 
-890 GTAAPTGETTSPAAV
+890 TASAAS
-905 ARSGPRPHQGRGE
+905 AE
-918 RRSLLAFRF
+918 